1 MSAALTPDS
10 SVAPILLHYLILSLV
25 LPLLLLLVVLSQ
37 MMLVDNL
44 IHSDLHPG
52 NILVRLEQPHGLV
65 GVAYR
70 AVTALADPQGLP
82 MKTLQSA
89 LEQLGA
95 KRAKQDGSSSS
106 NGSGEEVVEV
116 AVVETVQPAGA
127 PLQQDQQQQ
136 QEFQELVEEA
146 ASCRSNGEGSSTSSG
161 SSSSSSRR
169 RSRGAWAFA
178 SQLRSAW
185 SDGGSAGVLKVLQ
198 CRLRG
203 VAAGWLQPHI
213 VLLDV
218 GMATELSTEDQT
230 NMIGL
235 FRWAEQLLVQRL
247 GCYSQSCVVFWA

>member
-1 MSAALTPDS
+1 
-10 SVAPILLHYLILSLV
+10 
-25 LPLLLLLVVLSQ
+25 
-37 MMLVDNL
+37 MLVDNL

-89 LEQLGA
+89 LEQLGT
-95 KRAKQDGSSSS
+95 KQAQPSGSSSS
-106 NGSGEEVVEV
+106 NGSGEVVEV
-116 AVVETVQPAGA
+116 AVVEAVEPSGA
-127 PLQQDQQQQ
+127 PVQQDQQQQ

-146 ASCRSNGEGSSTSSG
+146 ASCRSNGEGSSGSG
-161 SSSSSSRR
+161 SSSSRR
-169 RSRGAWAFA
+169 RRRGAWAFA

-185 SDGGSAGVLKVLQ
+185 SDGGPAGVLKVLQ

-235 FRWAEQLLVQRL
+235 FRWVVELQLLGPKS
-247 GCYSQSCVVFWA
+247 GCDSQWRVLFHA